1 MDLARSFNFT
11 FRYIDD
17 IHSLNNSTFVDFVDC
32 IYPTELNIKDI
43 TDRAMPASYL
53 DLHLEIDSDGRLIAK
68 HYDKR
73 DDLNFPIL
81 NFHLNVVAFQWN
93 SLRIHLSVDTI
104 LQSLWFLSLIKECC

>member
-1 MDLARSFNFT
+1 MDLARSFNFM

-17 IHSLNNSTFVDFVDC
+17 IHSLNNSTFGDFVDY

-43 TDRAMPASYL
+43 TYRAMSASYL
-53 DLHLEIDSDGRLIAK
+53 DIHLEMDSDGRLIAK

-81 NFHLNVVAFQWN
+81 NFHLNVVAFHWH
-93 SLRIHLSVDTI
+93 SLSIHLSVDTI
-104 LQSLWFLSLIKECC
+104 LQGLCFLSLIKECS

>member
-1 MDLARSFNFT
+1 MNLAQSFNFT

-17 IHSLNNSTFVDFVDC
+17 IHSLNNSMFGDFIDC
-32 IYPTELNIKDI
+32 IYPIELNIKGI
-43 TDRAMPASYL
+43 TYRAMSASYL
-53 DLHLEIDSDGRLIAK
+53 DIHLAIDSDDRLIAK

-81 NFHLNVVAFQWN
+81 NFHLNVRAFQWH

>member
-17 IHSLNNSTFVDFVDC
+17 IHSLNNSTLGDFVDC

-43 TDRAMPASYL
+43 TDRAMSASYL
-53 DLHLEIDSDGRLIAK
+53 NLHLEIDSDGRLIAK

-81 NFHLNVVAFQWN
+81 NFHLNVVAFQWH
-93 SLRIHLSVDTI
+93 SLRIHFSVDAI

>member
-53 DLHLEIDSDGRLIAK
+53 DLHLEIDSDGLLIAK

-81 NFHLNVVAFQWN
+81 NFHLNVVAFQWH
-93 SLRIHLSVDTI
+93 SLRIYLSVDTI